1 MKHTISI
8 ILLIVLGFFSCKKE
22 ENKEVLFAQH
32 DIVDTVR
39 NVTIHVMPQDLLES
53 QSDSVQAYY
62 RKFKNY
68 EIWYDRENREDLI
81 AQIENCKYEGLN
93 PEDYNLNKIYNIEI
107 KRDSLEKEEL
117 LAYDVLLTETFEKL
131 ATHFYKG
138 KVNPKEVAPN
148 WDLFEKKTAVAN
160 WLEEA
165 IPANKVATTLK
176 GLLPKHWQ
184 YQQLKRALV
193 EIDQF
198 PASTFDSIR
207 FVKKITLNDTF
218 PALKKI
224 KERLF
229 FWKDYKRKDT
239 LYTAVYDTIT
249 FKAMK
254 RFQTRH
260 GLLADGVVGAST
272 IKALNYNKETRKQQI
287 LSNLERW
294 RWYPKDLGKQYI
306 IVNLPEFML
315 HYVVDQDT
323 VAERKVVVGR
333 PKRMTPVLSSK
344 LSNFVFNPTWTV
356 PPTIIKEDLAVEAA
370 KNRGYFSRSRITIYN
385 SKNQEVS
392 PVNWN
397 PNKPNN
403 YRYVQ
408 TPGYNN
414 SLGLVKFNFPNS
426 HLVYLHD
433 TNHREMFA
441 YNYRALSSGCV
452 RVENP
457 VVLAKQILSS
467 QEGDRWK
474 SGEEVDKIIAKKD
487 TYMVKVKQSIYIHQL
502 YWTCW
507 MNKNGLQFREDIYN
521 LDLRVYSKLR
531 S

>member
-1 MKHTISI
+1 MKHAFLIFC
-8 ILLIVLGFFSCKKE
+8 LLVLGFISCKKE
-22 ENKEVLFAQH
+22 NQENKLLAQH
-32 DIVDTVR
+32 DIIDTIK
-39 NVTIHVMPQDLLES
+39 NVTIHVMPEDLLEN
-53 QSDSVQAYY
+53 QTDSVKSYY
-62 RKFKNY
+62 KKFKNY

-165 IPANKVATTLK
+165 IPTNKVATTLK

-198 PASTFDSIR
+198 PTSTFDSIR
-207 FVKKITLNDTF
+207 FIKKITLNDTL
-218 PALKKI
+218 PTLKKI

-397 PNKPNN
+397 SNKPNN

>member
-81 AQIENCKYEGLN
+81 AQIENCKSEGLN
-93 PEDYNLNKIYNIEI
+93 PDDYNLTKIYNIEI
-107 KRDSLEKEEL
+107 KRDLLEKEEL

-148 WDLFEKKTAVAN
+148 WDLFEKKLAVSN
-160 WLEEA
+160 LLVEA
-165 IPANKVATTLK
+165 IPSNKVATTLK

-184 YQQLKRALV
+184 YKMLRQAL
-193 EIDQF
+193 IDIEKY
-198 PASTFDSIR
+198 PNSKFDSIR
-207 FVKKITLNDTF
+207 FSKKIVLNDTTSVV
-218 PALKKI
+218 KKI
-224 KERLF
+224 KERLI
-229 FWKDYKRKDT
+229 FWNDYKRKDSVLT
-239 LYTAVYDTIT
+239 GVYDTIT
-249 FKAMK
+249 FKAVK
-254 RFQTRH
+254 RFQSRH
-260 GLLADGVVGAST
+260 GLLADGVIGAGT
-272 IKALNYNKETRKQQI
+272 IKALNYTKETRKQQI
-287 LSNLERW
+287 LANLERW

-306 IVNLPEFML
+306 IVNLPEFKL
-315 HYVVDQDT
+315 HYVIDNDT

-344 LSNFVFNPTWTV
+344 LSNFVINPTWTV
-356 PPTIIKEDLAVEAA
+356 PPTIIKEDLAVDAA
-370 KNRGYFSRSRITIYN
+370 KNRGYFSRSRIKIYN
-385 SKNQEVS
+385 SKNQLVS
-392 PVNWN
+392 PQSWN

-408 TPGYNN
+408 DPGYNN

-457 VVLAKQILSS
+457 VELAKQILSS
-467 QEGDRWK
+467 QDGDRWK
-474 SGEEVDKIIAKKD
+474 DGKEIDKIISKKD
-487 TYMVKVKQSIYIHQL
+487 TYMIKVKQSIYIHQL

-507 MNKNGLQFREDIYN
+507 TNTNGLQFRDDIYN
-521 LDLRVYSKLR
+521 LDLGVYAKLR